1 MTTETDLIFDALYEE
16 VEPRLHQV
24 LDEEIQIIMDDMN
37 LSADMAKRLID
48 AFYLNEIKREETSNA
63 KKKAS

>member
-48 AFYLNEIKREETSNA
+48 AFYLNEIKREETNNA